1 MVSPG
6 IGYSSLTPF
15 DGLGL
20 SSMTS
25 FDGLGLS
32 SLTSFNGLSMS
43 SLTPFGYDYDEY
55 LDTLCSFPREE
66 LKDFFEKRN
75 IKEKLELEIQKHRT
89 EWAEKELEHS
99 KASLALMN
107 IENLEERFIQES
119 RLSIAYSQNRQR
131 YLSHES
137 KYLSELN
144 QLINS
149 ILQPQRKR
157 ATDQSQRAPSADHI
171 H

>member
-1 MVSPG
+1 
-6 IGYSSLTPF
+6 
-15 DGLGL
+15 
-20 SSMTS
+20 MTS

-32 SLTSFNGLSMS
+32 SLTSFSGLSMS

-55 LDTLCSFPREE
+55 LDTLCSFPRAE

-75 IKEKLELEIQKHRT
+75 IKEKLEMEIQEHRT

-107 IENLEERFIQES
+107 IENSEERFIQES
-119 RLSIAYSQNRQR
+119 RLSIAHSQNRQR

-149 ILQPQRKR
+149 VLQPQRKR
-157 ATDQSQRAPSADHI
+157 ATDQSQRAPNVGT
-171 H
+171 